1 MEKVD
6 PAEASVRVNTL
17 QNQIETALALTSR
30 LQKISLINYL
40 CANRQPCRAV
50 AFSFSV
56 LLRRVVQMTFGSLRE
71 PSSTTAVTRR
81 GGASGGALSIEYRP
95 AGAASKQGVFSI
107 EDQVQSLLYV
117 RRLWTIFIED
127 LAHPENGLPE
137 KLRADIISI
146 GLWVVKESDRLRE
159 EKSND
164 VMQLVEINRLIR
176 DAL

>member
-1 MEKVD
+1 LFVD
-6 PAEASVRVNTL
+6 
-17 QNQIETALALTSR
+17 
-30 LQKISLINYL
+30 
-40 CANRQPCRAV
+40 
-50 AFSFSV
+50 F
-56 LLRRVVQMTFGSLRE
+56 LRRVVLMTFEAYESVVDESGYEARGRE
-71 PSSTTAVTRR
+71 RQ
-81 GGASGGALSIEYRP
+81 ALSLGIDRLERLQK
-95 AGAASKQGVFSI
+95 GRFSF

-159 EKSND
+159 ERSSD
-164 VMQLVEINRLIR
+164 VVQLIEINRLIR

>member
-1 MEKVD
+1 MTFEAYESVVD
-6 PAEASVRVNTL
+6 ESGYEARGRER
-17 QNQIETALALTSR
+17 QALSLGIDQLER
-30 LQKISLINYL
+30 LQKE
-40 CANRQPCRAV
+40 R
-50 AFSFSV
+50 FSF
-56 LLRRVVQMTFGSLRE
+56 
-71 PSSTTAVTRR
+71 
-81 GGASGGALSIEYRP
+81 
-95 AGAASKQGVFSI
+95 

-146 GLWVVKESDRLRE
+146 GLWVVKESDRLRD

-164 VMQLVEINRLIR
+164 VVQLIEINRLIR

>member
-1 MEKVD
+1 LFVD
-6 PAEASVRVNTL
+6 
-17 QNQIETALALTSR
+17 
-30 LQKISLINYL
+30 
-40 CANRQPCRAV
+40 
-50 AFSFSV
+50 F
-56 LLRRVVQMTFGSLRE
+56 LRRVVLMTFEAYESVVDESGYEARGRE
-71 PSSTTAVTRR
+71 RQ
-81 GGASGGALSIEYRP
+81 ALSLGIDRLERLQK
-95 AGAASKQGVFSI
+95 GRFSL

-159 EKSND
+159 ERSND
-164 VMQLVEINRLIR
+164 FVQLIEINRMIR

>member
-1 MEKVD
+1 LFVD
-6 PAEASVRVNTL
+6 
-17 QNQIETALALTSR
+17 
-30 LQKISLINYL
+30 
-40 CANRQPCRAV
+40 
-50 AFSFSV
+50 F
-56 LLRRVVQMTFGSLRE
+56 LRRVVLMTFEAYETVVDESGYEARGRE
-71 PSSTTAVTRR
+71 RQ
-81 GGASGGALSIEYRP
+81 ALSLGIDRLERLQK
-95 AGAASKQGVFSI
+95 GRFSF

-159 EKSND
+159 ERSSD
-164 VMQLVEINRLIR
+164 VVQLIEINRLIR